1 MTNIQ
6 NTTLS
11 LNNISK
17 SFGDTKVLKDI
28 NLNIQKGKIIS
39 LLGKSG
45 SGKSTLLNIIAGFE
59 TSDSGDMYINKK
71 RVFDSYTFTQPQHR
85 NIGFV
90 FQNYALFPHMNIF
103 DNITFGIDDFP
114 KKEKTN
120 IAENLLKLVHLE
132 GYEKRFPH
140 ELSGGQQQRIALI
153 RSLALNPE
161 ILLLDEPFSGI
172 DAMVKCKIQ
181 KELLEI
187 LRQTNKTVIIVTHDI
202 DEAKAMSDEIIYI
215 EDGKIIPYDLESLSC
230 SK

>member
-1 MTNIQ
+1 MTNI
-6 NTTLS
+6 LK
-11 LNNISK
+11 LKNISK
-17 SFGDTKVLKDI
+17 SFNKVEVLKDI

-59 TSDSGDMYINKK
+59 TSDSGEMNINNKII
-71 RVFDSYTFTQPQHR
+71 FDNYTFTQPQHR

-103 DNITFGIDDFP
+103 DNITFGIDDYP
-114 KKEKTN
+114 KKEKIE
-120 IAENLLKLVHLE
+120 IAKNLLKLVHLE

-153 RSLALNPE
+153 RSLSTNPE

-172 DAMVKCKIQ
+172 DAMVKVKIQ
-181 KELLEI
+181 KELLDI
-187 LRQTNKTVIIVTHDI
+187 LRQTHKTVIIVTHDI
-202 DEAKAMSDEIIYI
+202 EEAKAMSDEIIYM
-215 EDGKIIPYDLESLSC
+215 EDGKIVPYKL
-230 SK
+230 